1 MKKLITNHFVLF
13 IVSVLLVCSLT
24 SCSNR
29 ETQIQQPSSMPEET
43 GMPEDSVVGK
53 PAESGETGNSMASV
67 DYAVGDII
75 LADGS
80 VEKAVD
86 FTAID
91 KANFPIAVIAGFRED
106 GKAFGVGVH
115 RSDSPLQWAADDSN
129 GYTTKFE
136 NIICTQ
142 DDDLVFDGDMDGSD
156 NWEAVLSQDESG
168 AVEAEKNYPAFHFVN
183 TYADTYHIT
192 DVYTSSWYMPSV
204 AELNKIYENRKK
216 VNTALKKIYRLDSN
230 AAMDGLDTNWY
241 WSSSQAG
248 SEDDYAWFIHY
259 FNGYAGECPKNFT
272 NVHVLTVR
280 AFDRHACTECRRHFA
295 RQTASF
301 CTAW

>member
-1 MKKLITNHFVLF
+1 MMSRVKEGTAMKKLITNHFVLS
-13 IVSVLLVCSLT
+13 ILSVLLVCSLT
-24 SCSNR
+24 SCNNR
-29 ETQIQQPSSMPEET
+29 EMQTQPSSMPEET
-43 GMPEDSVVGK
+43 GMPEGSAAGK
-53 PAESGETGNSMASV
+53 SAKSDETGNSPVFV
-67 DYAVGDII
+67 DYAIGDII

-80 VEKAVD
+80 VEKAAD
-86 FTAID
+86 FSAID
-91 KANFPIAVIAGFRED
+91 KENFPIAVIAGFREN

-115 RSDSPLQWAADDSN
+115 RSDSPLQWAADGST
-129 GYTTKFE
+129 GYTVKFADTV
-136 NIICTQ
+136 CTQ
-142 DDDLVFDGDMDGSD
+142 DSDLVFDGDMDGSD
-156 NWEAVLSQDESG
+156 NWNAMRSHDESG
-168 AVEAEKNYPAFHFVN
+168 TADAGKNYPAFYFVN

-192 DVYTSSWYMPSV
+192 DVYASGWYMPSV

-272 NVHVLTVR
+272 NVHVLAVR
-280 AFDRHACTECRRHFA
+280 AF
-295 RQTASF
+295 
-301 CTAW
+301 

>member
-1 MKKLITNHFVLF
+1 MKKLITNHLVLF
-13 IVSVLLVCSLT
+13 ILSVLLVCSLT
-24 SCSNR
+24 SCGNR
-29 ETQIQQPSSMPEET
+29 ETQTQPSSMTEET
-43 GMPEDSVVGK
+43 SMTEGSVDEK
-53 PAESGETGNSMASV
+53 SAESSDNGNSIVAV
-67 DYAVGDII
+67 DYAIGDII

-80 VEKAVD
+80 VEKAAD

-91 KANFPIAVIAGFRED
+91 KENFPIAVIAGFRED

-115 RSDSPLQWAADDSN
+115 RSDSPLQWAADGSA
-129 GYTTKFE
+129 GYTTKFV
-136 NIICTQ
+136 NTICTQ
-142 DDDLVFDGDMDGSD
+142 DDDLAFDGDMDGSD
-156 NWEAVLSQDESG
+156 NWEAMLSQDESG

-192 DVYTSSWYMPSV
+192 DVYASGWYMPSV

-216 VNTALKKIYRLDSN
+216 VNTALKKIYGLDSS
-230 AAMDGLDTNWY
+230 AAMNGLDTNWY
-241 WSSSQAG
+241 WSSSQAD

-280 AFDRHACTECRRHFA
+280 AF
-295 RQTASF
+295 
-301 CTAW
+301 